1 MLLSPVPMNAE
12 ALFERSPSVGDAE
25 IVLTLGAG
33 AFLLLVG
40 ASRRSPVGACLA
52 ISSAPLLYRGIT
64 GRWPSI
70 FNGHAESNTRAALGG
85 ERGIHVRESI
95 RVELPVADVYR
106 FWRRL
111 ENLPQFMSHLNRVEE
126 VSDRESHWVASG
138 PARLAVEWD
147 AEIINEIENQVL
159 AWRSLPGSDIV
170 TAGSVNFRA
179 VRGGRS
185 TQISVSLQYA
195 PPAGKAGALVASLFG
210 REPSQTVRED
220 LRHFKQRLEAGEVPR
235 ARASV

>member
-1 MLLSPVPMNAE
+1 
-12 ALFERSPSVGDAE
+12 
-25 IVLTLGAG
+25 
-33 AFLLLVG
+33 
-40 ASRRSPVGACLA
+40 
-52 ISSAPLLYRGIT
+52 
-64 GRWPSI
+64 
-70 FNGHAESNTRAALGG
+70 
-85 ERGIHVRESI
+85 
-95 RVELPVADVYR
+95 
-106 FWRRL
+106 
-111 ENLPQFMSHLNRVEE
+111 MSHLNRVEE
-126 VSDRESHWVASG
+126 VSDRKSHWVASG

-147 AEIINEIENQVL
+147 AEIINEIENQVS

-195 PPAGKAGALVASLFG
+195 LLPERPEHWSPLFG